1 MVPFLGPF
9 GGDWD
14 HDFDHTAVEMVETI
28 INYEKCILNLKI
40 DLIECQHLEKIKT
53 GAAATSP

>member
-28 INYEKCILNLKI
+28 INYAVY
-40 DLIECQHLEKIKT
+40 IEPENRLD
-53 GAAATSP
+53 